1 MTINQ
6 SLRDL
11 QVILVNQMQEL
22 SRRLDGVSDPDQAR
36 AIVGEMQEINHRI
49 TLVGGLLFRQQSE
62 ELENKV
68 DAVCKAE
75 SKIEQALQDISH
87 IADFLKAFSGFL
99 ALVDEAIDFAKLP

>member
-11 QVILVNQMQEL
+11 QVILANQMQKL
-22 SRRLDGVSDPDQAR
+22 SNGLDAVSEPAQAR

-49 TLVGGLLFRQQSE
+49 TLVGGLLFRKQSE
-62 ELENKV
+62 ELKNKV
-68 DAVCKAE
+68 DAVRKAE

-87 IADFLKAFSGFL
+87 ITDFLKVLSGFL
-99 ALVDEAIDFAKLP
+99 ALVDEAIDFAKLL